1 MSEVAVSTTT
11 EKTPEERKA
20 LLARAIADRVGMG
33 WRVESQM
40 DYQATM
46 AKGHKHSHG
55 LHLFLTIITAGL
67 WGLFVWL
74 PLAVFGGEK
83 RAVLIVNEQGN
94 LRVAN

>member
-1 MSEVAVSTTT
+1 MNAVAQTPTTQ
-11 EKTPEERKA
+11 KTDDERKA
-20 LLARAIADRVGMG
+20 LLARAVSDRVGSG

-40 DYQATM
+40 DYQAVV

-74 PLAVFGGEK
+74 PLSVFGGEK
-83 RAVLIVNEQGN
+83 RAVLNIDPYGN
-94 LRVAN
+94 LRVTK